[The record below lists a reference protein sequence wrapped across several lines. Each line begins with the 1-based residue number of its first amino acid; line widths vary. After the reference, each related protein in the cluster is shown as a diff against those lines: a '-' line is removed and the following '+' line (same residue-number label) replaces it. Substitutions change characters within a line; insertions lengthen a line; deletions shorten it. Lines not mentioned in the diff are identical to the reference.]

1 MFHALFALVNALF
14 AHTGHLVHAT
24 RVPVHHVPAP
34 APATGTRQATAAL
47 LRLVHA
53 HGGHVVRTFTYGYGP
68 KGQHTALNG
77 GVVVDLGGGRCV
89 GRELYGHPG
98 MFGNVYG
105 FTGGDCS

>member
-1 MFHALFALVNALF
+1 MFHALFALLNVLF
-14 AHTGHLVHAT
+14 AHAGHAVHAT
-24 RVPVHHVPAP
+24 PVHRT
-34 APATGTRQATAAL
+34 PATGTRQATAAL
-47 LRLVHA
+47 LRMVHA

-68 KGQHTALNG
+68 NGTHTALNG
-77 GVVVDLGGGRCV
+77 GVVVDLGHGQCI